1 MSDRG
6 RAFHDRFRIFS
17 RAKPG
22 VVSMHMRRLAF
33 SAATLFALF
42 LAACGTDNISPNNG
56 QAPSGAVPGPA
67 LTAPVCDNAATITS
81 DLTTLMAKLTPND
94 QSALTKWNTVQ
105 SLMASGQTSEAQAY
119 AQDPLLTFINKK
131 FQQAGLT
138 GADLAYYTNL
148 LNKVTAGITCF
159 VTPYDIPT
167 TNNVVVKVLPNNLGG
182 VYFPPGFCDA
192 SCGGI
197 NVTLEQ
203 VPQCTATGSVG
214 CLNTLL
220 DQYGDY
226 LKITLTG
233 GTPNPAIS
241 AIVALC
247 VPGDVDP
254 TLARTLLVGH
264 QDDLTSSSNGFTVL
278 NPAAIPDTLFKLL
291 TCPLPLA
298 QAGPPPTMLGR
309 LASRL
314 ADLLLPEKASARM
327 YYFAGFGIGGTT
339 KTFSPFGLVSP
350 TLSATGGTGG
360 TKTTFSPSLPGL
372 SPAGPSLTTISN
384 NTITDTAGHK
394 EVAGVGA
401 VLPGVYV
408 KTNLGTGIP
417 NATVTFSVSPTLLEE
432 NQPGS
437 SAEVCNASGNPGSI
451 DVPTDGNGYAEL
463 PCLNFGTKA
472 GYKQLSAVIDISTAS
487 GISAAGLANVT
498 VTACEPTGCG
508 TASATTQ
515 LNWLIKTLP
524 GNAAQLVMVTQ
535 PSPTAQ
541 SGIGLGTQP
550 TVKLQDLSGNDTPVS
565 GINVKAEL
573 AVPGTA
579 TLATTLTVTTD
590 GTGLA
595 KFTDLVIS
603 GPIGTYNLK
612 FTSGSL
618 TSATSSDISLGAGAP
633 NKLVVTAISTSVA
646 AGELFT
652 TPPVVEV
659 QDAAGNKTGSTAL
672 IGVTVGSGATLAGV
686 QSKNATAGSAT
697 FTDLTVGGL
706 GSPAPSRTLTFASA
720 GLAPAMVNVEVTVGP
735 AKKLAV
741 TSTST
746 SVAAGELFTTPPV
759 VEVQDQFGNKTG
771 STALIGVTVG
781 SGATLAG
788 VQSKNATAGSA
799 TFTDLTIGG
808 LGSPALSRTLTFT
821 STGLDQAA
829 ADLNVTAGP
838 AKKLAVTAI
847 STSVAAGELFATPP
861 VVEVQDQ
868 FGNKTGSTALIGVT
882 VGSGATLAGVQSKNA
897 TAGSATFTDLT
908 IGGLGSPALS
918 RTLAFTSTGLD
929 QATADLNVTAGPAKL
944 LTIENLAAFNAT
956 TAAAGNPFGT
966 QPQVQVRDQFGNATP
981 ASLTVTATVTTKP
994 LNAVGGIL
1002 NPPAMEATNASGLAT
1017 FNALGIGGTQGGW
1030 TLSFGSGSLTAAT
1043 SGTITVTAGAAAQI
1057 TTNNPASGTYPGTPA
1072 PFTSATAPA
1081 PQVKVLDAWNNPA
1094 GATVSWLL
1102 TGSGT
1107 STGASLSSNS
1117 TTSDPVTGLSSVTWG
1132 FGDGGNSLTA
1142 SLSATT
1148 FATFTAT
1155 TSTGASL
1162 AACTLS
1168 GTTKKTDLAK
1178 FSSGLTLSGSTVT
1191 GGYLGYFSIPTSAG
1205 GMIRSVQVQ
1214 MSVTGQSSGDGN
1226 YPTELRAYK
1235 MVNGFKV
1242 GNAIATFKPTTTVL
1256 KLPGSNSTPTAI
1268 TYTLTSGGSLIGI
1281 PSETIIFELQIQAA
1295 STRTFQVWYNTKPSG
1310 AACVNS
1316 KLYTPGTVT
1325 GASNFSAATFLAGHA
1340 LKVTN

>member
-1 MSDRG
+1 
-6 RAFHDRFRIFS
+6 
-17 RAKPG
+17 
-22 VVSMHMRRLAF
+22 MHMRRLAF

-808 LGSPALSRTLTFT
+808 LGSPALSRTL
-821 STGLDQAA
+821 
-829 ADLNVTAGP
+829 
-838 AKKLAVTAI
+838 
-847 STSVAAGELFATPP
+847 
-861 VVEVQDQ
+861 
-868 FGNKTGSTALIGVT
+868 
-882 VGSGATLAGVQSKNA
+882 
-897 TAGSATFTDLT
+897 
-908 IGGLGSPALS
+908 
-918 RTLAFTSTGLD
+918 AFTSTGLD